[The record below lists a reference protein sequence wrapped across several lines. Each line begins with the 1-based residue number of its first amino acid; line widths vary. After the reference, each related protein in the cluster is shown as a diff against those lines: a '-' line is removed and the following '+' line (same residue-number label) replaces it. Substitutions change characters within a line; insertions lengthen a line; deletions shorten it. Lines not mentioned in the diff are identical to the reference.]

1 MKKKFLFIEREG
13 PIIIENP
20 TPVIFYPGVF
30 SFLSRIFSELD
41 YELVIGT
48 NQEGLGTEEKFWP
61 IQEYIMKTFEGEGIY
76 FSSVHIY
83 RTLAKENAYT
93 RKSWTDMLLT
103 NYDLS
108 NSFFIGDIITY
119 VLLAQNLGC
128 KAIWMNKENCKTSQ
142 ELNPLISFETVFWNK
157 IYEYLKFGLRCN
169 TNRRIT
175 NETDIKIYLQ
185 LDGTGKTNI
194 HTGLG
199 FLNHMLEQIGCQ
211 GKFDLTIKV
220 RGDLHIDEH
229 HTIEDIGL
237 ALGATFTKALGDKKG
252 IVRYGYSILPMDDSL
267 AKVAMDLG
275 GRSHLVWKVNFG
287 REKIGSVPTEM
298 FSHFFKSFSN
308 TAHCNIHIQAE
319 GKNEHHKIEA
329 IFKAFAR
336 TLHMIIRRNINYY
349 ELPTTKGML

>member
-13 PIIIENP
+13 PLIREN
-20 TPVIFYPGVF
+20 TTQVIFYPGVF
-30 SFLSRIFSELD
+30 SFLYRIFSELD

-48 NQEGLGTEEKFWP
+48 NQEGLGPENFWP

-93 RKSWTDMLLT
+93 RKSCTDMLLT
-103 NYDLS
+103 NYDIS
-108 NSFFIGDIITY
+108 NSFFIGDLITY
-119 VLLAQNLGC
+119 VLLAKNLGC
-128 KAIWMNKENCKTSQ
+128 KAIWMNKENCHPSQ
-142 ELNPLISFETVFWNK
+142 ELNPLISFETVFWKK
-157 IYEYLKFGLRCN
+157 IYEYLKFGLRCY

-185 LDGTGKTNI
+185 LYGTGKTNI

-199 FLNHMLEQIGCQ
+199 FLNHMLEQIGCH

-252 IVRYGYSILPMDDSL
+252 IVRSGYSILPMDDSL

-275 GRSHLVWKVNFG
+275 GRSHLVWKVNFV
-287 REKIGSVPTEM
+287 REKIGDVPTEM

-336 TLHMIIRRNINYY
+336 TLHMIIRRNINDD